1 MNLKV
6 IAMITIVGKVDVVI
20 EAPKVE
26 VRVKEVIP
34 REVVIEEMKINIG
47 GAIRKMIVT
56 IAEVNVERIRQEEVD
71 QVLEGIV
78 VEVGERIIHLILIDN
93 SQPNLKKNISI
104 IKYKKHLTWPI
115 KYIKHYKS
123 IEYMKRTILSINMV
137 GNEKQKTWQKNTL
150 FKCKMLKVL
159 CPC

>member
-1 MNLKV
+1 M
-6 IAMITIVGKVDVVI
+6 AMITIVGKVDVVI

-34 REVVIEEMKINIG
+34 REVVIEEMKIYIG

-78 VEVGERIIHLILIDN
+78 EVGERIIPLILIDKIHK
-93 SQPNLKKNISI
+93 PNLKK
-104 IKYKKHLTWPI
+104 
-115 KYIKHYKS
+115 
-123 IEYMKRTILSINMV
+123 
-137 GNEKQKTWQKNTL
+137 
-150 FKCKMLKVL
+150 
-159 CPC
+159 

>member
-26 VRVKEVIP
+26 VMVKEVIP
-34 REVVIEEMKINIG
+34 REVVIEEMKIDIG

-71 QVLEGIV
+71 PVLEGIV

-93 SQPNLKKNISI
+93 STKFKKI
-104 IKYKKHLTWPI
+104 
-115 KYIKHYKS
+115 KS
-123 IEYMKRTILSINMV
+123 IFQYSST
-137 GNEKQKTWQKNTL
+137 KNT
-150 FKCKMLKVL
+150 
-159 CPC
+159 

>member
-26 VRVKEVIP
+26 VRMKEVIP
-34 REVVIEEMKINIG
+34 REVVIEEMKIYIG

-93 SQPNLKKNISI
+93 SRIHKTNLKK
-104 IKYKKHLTWPI
+104 
-115 KYIKHYKS
+115 
-123 IEYMKRTILSINMV
+123 
-137 GNEKQKTWQKNTL
+137 
-150 FKCKMLKVL
+150 
-159 CPC
+159 

>member
-1 MNLKV
+1 M
-6 IAMITIVGKVDVVI
+6 AMITIVGKVDVVI

-34 REVVIEEMKINIG
+34 REVVIEEMKIYIG

-78 VEVGERIIHLILIDN
+78 EVGERIIPLILID
-93 SQPNLKKNISI
+93 SQNKFKK
-104 IKYKKHLTWPI
+104 IK
-115 KYIKHYKS
+115 KS
-123 IEYMKRTILSINMV
+123 E
-137 GNEKQKTWQKNTL
+137 
-150 FKCKMLKVL
+150 
-159 CPC
+159 

>member
-34 REVVIEEMKINIG
+34 REVVIEEMKIYIG

-78 VEVGERIIHLILIDN
+78 EVGERIIHLILIDN
-93 SQPNLKKNISI
+93 SRNSQTKFKKIKFLVFSQVQKIPNLAYQI
-104 IKYKKHLTWPI
+104 Y
-115 KYIKHYKS
+115 
-123 IEYMKRTILSINMV
+123 
-137 GNEKQKTWQKNTL
+137 QTL
-150 FKCKMLKVL
+150 QIY
-159 CPC
+159 

>member
-26 VRVKEVIP
+26 VMVKEVIP
-34 REVVIEEMKINIG
+34 REVVIEEMKIDIG
-47 GAIRKMIVT
+47 GTIRKMIVT

-71 QVLEGIV
+71 PVLEGIV

-93 SQPNLKKNISI
+93 STKFKKI
-104 IKYKKHLTWPI
+104 
-115 KYIKHYKS
+115 KS
-123 IEYMKRTILSINMV
+123 IFQYSST
-137 GNEKQKTWQKNTL
+137 KNT
-150 FKCKMLKVL
+150 
-159 CPC
+159 

>member
-34 REVVIEEMKINIG
+34 REVVIEEMKIDIG

-93 SQPNLKKNISI
+93 SLESKQILKNKYTFTNQILKNKYTSKIKYQVQKTPNLAYQI
-104 IKYKKHLTWPI
+104 Y
-115 KYIKHYKS
+115 
-123 IEYMKRTILSINMV
+123 
-137 GNEKQKTWQKNTL
+137 QTL
-150 FKCKMLKVL
+150 QIY
-159 CPC
+159 

>member
-1 MNLKV
+1 MNLKM

-78 VEVGERIIHLILIDN
+78 EVGERIIHLILIDN
-93 SQPNLKKNISI
+93 SRIHKTNLKK
-104 IKYKKHLTWPI
+104 
-115 KYIKHYKS
+115 
-123 IEYMKRTILSINMV
+123 
-137 GNEKQKTWQKNTL
+137 
-150 FKCKMLKVL
+150 
-159 CPC
+159 